1 MRRSRFIAS
10 AIALMFIVT
19 CVFASGKKEA
29 TTASEKPII
38 AVSILPQAYFV
49 ERIGGERVSV
59 IVLVGPGQEPHS
71 YEPTPRQME
80 DLAQSK
86 AWVLSNTEFEIALKP
101 KIASLY
107 PGLKIVD
114 GTEGVR
120 FRQMEVHTHEEGEQA
135 EEEQE
140 IDVPGNI
147 DRHTWLG
154 SEPAKIMARHI
165 RDTLI
170 MLDPAGKPHYERGY
184 EALVSDID
192 REFGRLRDELAPL
205 SGRTVFVFHPS
216 FGYFFDEFGIRQEA
230 VETGGKE
237 PTAKALAALI
247 EKAQEER
254 VKAIFVQAQFPI
266 NAAQTVAK
274 AVGAEVVP
282 LDPLAPDWLDNIR
295 RMGEALKKA
304 FALSVQ

>member
-1 MRRSRFIAS
+1 MSRLRFTGI
-10 AIALMFIVT
+10 LMQFLLLSSFA
-19 CVFASGKKEA
+19 FASGGKEKA
-29 TTASEKPII
+29 VSVPRPKI

-59 IVLVGPGQEPHS
+59 IVLVGPVQNPHS

-80 DLAQSK
+80 ELSQAK
-86 AWVLSNTEFEIALKP
+86 AWILSNTEFEIALKP

-120 FRQMEVHTHEEGEQA
+120 FRQMEAHTHEEGEQG

-154 SEPAKIMARHI
+154 HEPAKIMARHI
-165 RDTLI
+165 RDTLSMI
-170 MLDPAGKPHYERGY
+170 YPAGTPEYERGY
-184 EALVSDID
+184 EALATDID
-192 REFGRLRDELAPL
+192 REFGRLKDELAPL

-216 FGYFFDEFGIRQEA
+216 FGYFFDEFGIQQEA

-237 PTAKALAALI
+237 PTAKALASLI
-247 EKAQEER
+247 EKAREEK
-254 VKAIFVQAQFPI
+254 VKAIFVQAQFPAH
-266 NAAQTVAK
+266 AAQTVAN

-295 RMGEALKKA
+295 RMGDALKKA
-304 FALSVQ
+304 FALSAQ